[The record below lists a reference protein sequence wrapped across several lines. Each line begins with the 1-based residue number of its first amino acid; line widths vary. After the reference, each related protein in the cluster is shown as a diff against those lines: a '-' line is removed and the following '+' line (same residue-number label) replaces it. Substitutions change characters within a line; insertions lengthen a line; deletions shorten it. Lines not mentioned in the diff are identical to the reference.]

1 MTAPSAHGR
10 WSGRWRTTSAAPG
23 RQAAQQGHPAT
34 WRSGVG
40 ELFAE
45 PGQHDVVDPQ
55 AELRARAA
63 EHDVLGASFT
73 AEGHLAYDV
82 DARPFFTYRFLS
94 GPETDEDVARAVA
107 RAEAAARA
115 AFEHQEL
122 GYQLRSTQVQD
133 LSKAPLSTRQRRT

>member
-1 MTAPSAHGR
+1 M
-10 WSGRWRTTSAAPG
+10 
-23 RQAAQQGHPAT
+23 
-34 WRSGVG
+34 
-40 ELFAE
+40 
-45 PGQHDVVDPQ
+45 
-55 AELRARAA
+55 
-63 EHDVLGASFT
+63 LGASFT